1 MLNKHLE
8 NIIGEVKKFNNEEEN
23 IQIIDTARVVKKKV
37 ENKTLINI
45 IIAFVLGIMISL
57 GLIFVLEY
65 IDNTVKTEKE
75 IEDVLG
81 LQVLGIIPHHNE

>member
-1 MLNKHLE
+1 M
-8 NIIGEVKKFNNEEEN
+8 GEVKKFNNEEEN